1 MRRVAVSGVIGVL
14 VLAPVFAA
22 AETAYVTDNL
32 RLRMF
37 ASPELSGDVVRTLES
52 GDAFEVLARD
62 RRFIRVQMPDGAT
75 GYVSP
80 AYIVEDKPAKLIVA
94 ETQAANDRLTSEL
107 ADLRESFAEPA
118 ALIDSLKGE
127 ATELQAQLNQSSEQ
141 VAELQDA
148 NQSLEA
154 RHARYQYSLPFTWVG
169 GAIVVCLIAGFL
181 VGLWWVD
188 RQSRRRHGG
197 IRVL

>member
-1 MRRVAVSGVIGVL
+1 MRLMIGVL
-14 VLAPVFAA
+14 ALIPVFVA

-32 RLRMF
+32 RLRVY
-37 ASPELSGDVVRTLES
+37 STPQLNGNSVHTLES

-62 RRFIRVQMPDGAT
+62 RLFVRVRLADGRS

-80 AYIVEDKPAKLIVA
+80 GYIVDEKPAKLIVA
-94 ETQAANDRLTSEL
+94 ETQSANDRLTAEL
-107 ADLRESFAEPA
+107 AELRESFAEPA
-118 ALIDSLKGE
+118 SLIDTLKQE
-127 ATELQAQLNQSSEQ
+127 SSNLKTELDASNAHG
-141 VAELQDA
+141 VELEAA

-154 RHARYQYSLPFTWVG
+154 RHARYQYSLPYTWVA
-169 GAIVVCLIAGFL
+169 GAILVCLIAGFL
-181 VGLWWVD
+181 FGLWWID